1 VDRQRRDGA
10 VGRGRDAE
18 LWAGHDV
25 AGREDVAHR
34 GVVRVVDLDVPVL
47 VAHAPELR
55 AEVVGRVLPDGVE
68 DLLAPERRA
77 VLELQR
83 PERALAQRDPDDRIG
98 AHLDV
103 ERGQLGLDVGLRPER
118 LAVGADDDLARP
130 GGQVERHPHGLA
142 SLPEDHGLLVARI
155 VAVAVGADV
164 RAVAVDLLEPRDP
177 RPDVLEPDPEQNPP
191 RDQRLRGL
199 AGLVVL
205 GAARRAGS
213 GAVLLGLGDRHRIEL
228 EHEPL
233 VVLAPRPHHEAV
245 EQRHAVAL
253 RLLAPGAPQLGRP
266 DSRQPEV
273 AVDAP
278 SLPIAGIARI
288 DEHDVVQIAAEPD
301 GGREPGG
308 TAADDGDVVDVRC

>member
-1 VDRQRRDGA
+1 VLALELPLLGDERLVDRQRRDGA

-34 GVVRVVDLDVPVL
+34 GVVGVVDLDVPVL

-83 PERALAQRDPDDRIG
+83 AERALAQRDPDDRIG

-142 SLPEDHGLLVARI
+142 SLPRI
-155 VAVAVGADV
+155 TVFLS
-164 RAVAVDLLEPRDP
+164 RA
-177 RPDVLEPDPEQNPP
+177 
-191 RDQRLRGL
+191 
-199 AGLVVL
+199 
-205 GAARRAGS
+205 S
-213 GAVLLGLGDRHRIEL
+213 
-228 EHEPL
+228 
-233 VVLAPRPHHEAV
+233 
-245 EQRHAVAL
+245 
-253 RLLAPGAPQLGRP
+253 
-266 DSRQPEV
+266 
-273 AVDAP
+273 
-278 SLPIAGIARI
+278 
-288 DEHDVVQIAAEPD
+288 
-301 GGREPGG
+301 
-308 TAADDGDVVDVRC
+308 